1 VSRQPSSR
9 QAARGLGSQEISI
22 VAPVRACLGGA
33 SRLTSAWRADVI
45 STSLSRRLSRPGEL
59 SGIDNSE
66 STCSL
71 DVCFKRHYFCIYS
84 IENRLK
90 RFTTSLSVFI
100 DDGASLVESIVRHPP
115 THDHS

>member
-9 QAARGLGSQEISI
+9 LAARGLGFQEIST
-22 VAPVRACLGGA
+22 VAPARVRGLA
-33 SRLTSAWRADVI
+33 SRLTSACLCLDACLDG
-45 STSLSRRLSRPGEL
+45 GEL
-59 SGIDNSE
+59 NAEDNSE

-71 DVCFKRHYFCIYS
+71 DVCFIRHYFRIYS

-90 RFTTSLSVFI
+90 RLPTSLSVFI
-100 DDGASLVESIVRHPP
+100 DDGASVVESIVRHPP